1 MIFPS
6 WFASRHPHIPVT
18 SAAAVLKLADGGATV
33 PFIAR
38 YRKERPATSMKSPF
52 GR

>member
-6 WFASRHPHIPVT
+6 WFAARHPHIPMT

-33 PFIAR
+33 PFVAR
-38 YRKERPATSMKSPF
+38 YRKEETGNWTKSPF